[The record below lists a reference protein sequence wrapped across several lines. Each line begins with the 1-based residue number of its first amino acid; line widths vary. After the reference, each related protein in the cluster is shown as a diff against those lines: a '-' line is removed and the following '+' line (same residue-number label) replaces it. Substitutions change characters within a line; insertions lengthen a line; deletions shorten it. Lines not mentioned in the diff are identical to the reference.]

1 MFEVKCNRIPLKDSH
16 HDFIYSEGLKIP
28 KVDNGL
34 RYTYIDKTGMLKV
47 TKYEDKASFY
57 GGGVYAI
64 TTKEEVDSIG
74 GKPLVRGS
82 VYEIFGI
89 FEDNTGVGVYSVNQ
103 EKHYCKMNNDKTF
116 IKYPNANQD
125 DYTYLYACMYALIH
139 GGTRV
144 YA

>member
-1 MFEVKCNRIPLKDSH
+1 MYEVKCNRIPLKDSH

-34 RYTYIDKTGMLKV
+34 RYVYIDKTGILKV
-47 TKYEDKASFY
+47 TKYEDWASHY
-57 GGGVYAI
+57 GGGVYAL
-64 TTKEEVDSIG
+64 TTKEELDSKNG
-74 GKPLVRGS
+74 YPLLRGTMYK
-82 VYEIFGI
+82 VYGI
-89 FEDNTGVGVYSVNQ
+89 FEDNRGAGVYGVNQ

-139 GGTRV
+139 GCTRV